1 MKPKG
6 LQLDYL
12 WRFKGL
18 RFYVGWFHFKSK
30 GFCMTKYGYWF
41 MKVYDVCKGWKFKS
55 KVLKTQGF
63 MKIWIQCLW
72 NRIPRLELANHNG
85 LWGLVFPYCGH
96 HSWWNLGWAK
106 GLFFELPI
114 FTIWNSCFSKGCK
127 FIPTSW
133 ILIHIVCL
141 FFIFASCKFQLVN
154 LQSCHHYFS
163 CALQSCSYLVIDFF
177 VLYFFYHYSI
187 IVPPFNLKWKLILVH
202 SLLHMLQHPVIALPF

>member
-18 RFYVGWFHFKSK
+18 RFYVGWLHFKSK

-41 MKVYDVCKGWKFKS
+41 MKVYNVCRGWKLKS

-85 LWGLVFPYCGH
+85 LRSLVFPYCGH

-106 GLFFELPI
+106 VYSLNFLYSKFEIHVFLKVVGSSQHLESLFTLCVCFLFLQVASSNLWTYNHVIVI
-114 FTIWNSCFSKGCK
+114 F
-127 FIPTSW
+127 
-133 ILIHIVCL
+133 
-141 FFIFASCKFQLVN
+141 
-154 LQSCHHYFS
+154 
-163 CALQSCSYLVIDFF
+163 
-177 VLYFFYHYSI
+177 
-187 IVPPFNLKWKLILVH
+187 LVH
-202 SLLHMLQHPVIALPF
+202 YNHVRI